1 MLGDRV
7 FPDTGIMTDEDGD
20 VGENLSIFKKTNQET
35 LSFVF
40 IARYFRI
47 FRPVRKVRT

>member
-7 FPDTGIMTDEDGD
+7 FPGTGITTDEDGD
-20 VGENLSIFKKTNQET
+20 VWENLSIFKKTKKET

-47 FRPVRKVRT
+47 FRPLRKVRK